1 MAERSGTGHHENLA
15 REETVQGG
23 SDRAFGLVF
32 AVVFAI
38 VAGWPLLGGGAP
50 RWWALAVAA
59 GFLAVALARPALLAP
74 LNRLWTRFGLLLHR
88 VVNPLV
94 MGVMFFL
101 LITPMGLVLRLLGK
115 DPMRLR
121 RDPAAASY
129 WIVREPPGPAPET
142 MKQQF

>member
-1 MAERSGTGHHENLA
+1 MAEHGRTGHHEDLA
-15 REETVQGG
+15 RSETVKGG

-32 AVVFAI
+32 TVVFAI
-38 VAGWPLLGGGAP
+38 VAGWPLLDGNP
-50 RWWALAVAA
+50 LRWWALVPAA
-59 GFLAVALARPALLAP
+59 GFLAAALIRPALLAP

-101 LITPMGLVLRLLGK
+101 LITPMGLALRLLGK

-129 WIVREPPGPAPET
+129 WIAREPPGPAPET